1 MVKWFLSIFW
11 IIDYPQRYATYNTTN
26 HMFLHQKPTS
36 ATLILF
42 KISNEMG
49 LDLVNKTVSNFHVTK
64 LLKHLKHVMIK
75 KFNWMRYILNRKKKL
90 KEKISIIL
98 CHAFWLFHFHLNML
112 VVFMRFVYIN
122 CFSRSFYKP
131 VLYMKKILKSVVSM
145 CDTLDSA
152 QIYL

>member
-1 MVKWFLSIFW
+1 
-11 IIDYPQRYATYNTTN
+11 
-26 HMFLHQKPTS
+26 MFLHQKPTS

-64 LLKHLKHVMIK
+64 LFKHSKHVMIK
-75 KFNWMRYILNRKKKL
+75 KFNWMRYILNR
-90 KEKISIIL
+90 EKIERENFNNTLSCILIIP
-98 CHAFWLFHFHLNML
+98 FHLNML